1 MTRRD
6 ASTPTPVGALLTA
19 AFPPLADRL
28 LALAIRRDW
37 PSLVGPQISRRSQPG
52 DLHGGT
58 LTVVVDNSPWLQE
71 LTLRE
76 AELLSRLQ
84 GRCGVE
90 SIRALRFTL
99 GAPPREPEAPD
110 RRLPRRDDAL
120 TPPDPLTPEEEA
132 WVAQAAG
139 QIREPMLADTVRRL
153 LVKDA
158 LFRRLTRGQP

>member
-37 PSLVGPQISRRSQPG
+37 PSLVGPQMSRRSQPG
-52 DLHGGT
+52 DLRGGT
-58 LTVVVDNSPWLQE
+58 LAVIVDNSPWLQE

-84 GRCGVE
+84 GRYGAE

-110 RRLPRRDDAL
+110 RRLPRRDE
-120 TPPDPLTPEEEA
+120 LTPEEEA
-132 WVAQAAG
+132 WVAQAAS

-158 LFRRLTRGQP
+158 LFRRLADGQP